1 MSVNLFISWR
11 YLLTKRKEKFISL
24 ISVIS
29 VLGIAIGVM
38 ALIVVIGVMTGFDQ
52 DLRDKI
58 VGNFSHI
65 TISGVRPMDYSEFE
79 SVAAKLKNYPD
90 VLASSPYVQGQVLI
104 EEDRKFMALGLK
116 GIEPDKEQHV
126 TKIKDYVIK
135 GGFQDLVAGTVIV
148 GTELAQY
155 LGLKV
160 GSELKVYSPF
170 GKQYKLK
177 IVGIFKSGMYD
188 YDLNLLLVHLETA
201 QKILEMGRGISAV
214 AIKIDK
220 MFLADKVQAKLQKA
234 IGFDYNFKTWM
245 EANQSFF
252 AALKLEKL
260 AMFII
265 LTLIILVAS
274 FNIVST
280 LVVLVVDKTKDIG
293 ILKALGMNSGD
304 IRKIFTYEG
313 LIIGSLGTFL
323 GSAGGFVLCLL
334 LKKYQ
339 FIKLPQDI
347 YYISR
352 LPVAIEFWPDVAL
365 IIISALAITL
375 VSTLYPANKAARL
388 VPVEALRYE

>member
-29 VLGIAIGVM
+29 VMGIAIGVM
-38 ALIVVIGVMTGFDQ
+38 ALIVVIGVMTGFDR

-65 TISGVRPMDYSEFE
+65 AISGVRPMDYSEFE
-79 SVAAKLKNYPD
+79 SMAAKLKSYSE
-90 VLASSPYVQGQVLI
+90 VKALSPYVQGQVLI
-104 EEDRKFMALGLK
+104 EEEHRFMALGLK
-116 GIEPDKEQHV
+116 GIEPEREQYV
-126 TKIKDYVIK
+126 TKIKDYVIN
-135 GGFQDLVAGTVIV
+135 GSFQDLVPGTVIV
-148 GTELAQY
+148 GKELALY

-160 GSELKVYSPF
+160 GSELKIYSPF

-177 IVGIFKSGMYD
+177 IAGIFKSGMYD
-188 YDLNLLLVHLETA
+188 YDLNLLLVNLQTG
-201 QKILEMGRGISAV
+201 QNILEMGRGISAV
-214 AIKIDK
+214 ALKLDN
-220 MFLADKVQAKLQKA
+220 MFAADKVRDKIQKVL
-234 IGFDYNFKTWM
+234 GFDYNLKTWM

-260 AMFII
+260 TMFII

-274 FNIVST
+274 FNIIST

-293 ILKALGMNSGD
+293 ILKALGMSSGD
-304 IRKIFTYEG
+304 IRRIFTYEG

-323 GSAGGFVLCLL
+323 GSSGGFILCLL

-347 YYISR
+347 YYINR

-365 IIISALAITL
+365 IITSALVITF
-375 VSTLYPANKAARL
+375 VSTFYPANKAARL

>member
-1 MSVNLFISWR
+1 MSVNFFISWR

-38 ALIVVIGVMTGFDQ
+38 ALIVVIGVMTGFDR

-65 TISGVRPMDYSEFE
+65 SISGVRPMDYPDYEAI
-79 SVAAKLKNYPD
+79 AAKLKGFPE
-90 VLASSPYVQGQVLI
+90 VKASSPYVQGQVVI
-104 EEDRKFMALGLK
+104 EEDRKFMALAIK
-116 GIEPDKEQHV
+116 GIEPQREQYV

-135 GGFQDLVAGTVIV
+135 GNFFDLAPGSVIV
-148 GTELAQY
+148 GKELALY
-155 LGLKV
+155 LGLRV

-177 IVGIFKSGMYD
+177 ITGIFKSGMYD
-188 YDLNLLLVHLETA
+188 YDLNLLLVNLETA
-201 QKILEMGRGISAV
+201 QSMLEMNKSISGC
-214 AIKIDK
+214 AIKLDN
-220 MFLADKVQAKLQKA
+220 MFAAEKVKDQLQRTL
-234 IGFDYNFKTWM
+234 GFDYNIKTWM

-260 AMFII
+260 TMFII

-280 LVVLVVDKTKDIG
+280 LIVLVVDKTKDIG
-293 ILKALGMNSGD
+293 ILKALGVSSAN

-313 LIIGSLGTFL
+313 LIIGGLGTFL
-323 GSAGGFVLCLL
+323 GATGGMILCLL

-347 YYISR
+347 YYINR
-352 LPVAIEFWPDVAL
+352 LPVAIELWPDVAL
-365 IIISALAITL
+365 IVISALAITL
-375 VSTLYPANKAARL
+375 VATFYPADKAARL
-388 VPVEALRYE
+388 EPVEALRYE

>member
-1 MSVNLFISWR
+1 MSVNLFISRR

-38 ALIVVIGVMTGFDQ
+38 ALIVVIGVMTGFDR

-65 TISGVRPMDYSEFE
+65 TVSGVRLMDYSEYE
-79 SVAAKLKNYPD
+79 SLAAKLKGFPQ
-90 VLASSPYVQGQVLI
+90 VKASSPYIQGQVVI

-116 GIEPDKEQHV
+116 GVEPVREQYV
-126 TKIKDYVIK
+126 TKIKDYLIK
-135 GGFQDLVAGTVIV
+135 GNFSDLVPGTVII
-148 GTELAQY
+148 GKELALY
-155 LGLKV
+155 LGLDV

-177 IVGIFKSGMYD
+177 IAGIFKSGMYD

-201 QKILEMGRGISAV
+201 GNILEMNKSITAFAV
-214 AIKIDK
+214 KLDNMFAAEKIKIG
-220 MFLADKVQAKLQKA
+220 LQKVL
-234 IGFDYNFKTWM
+234 GFDYNIKTWM

-260 AMFII
+260 TMFII

-293 ILKALGMNSGD
+293 ILKALGMSSRN
-304 IRKIFTYEG
+304 IRRIFTYQG
-313 LIIGSLGTFL
+313 LIIGGLGTFL
-323 GSAGGFVLCLL
+323 GAAGGLILCLL

-347 YYISR
+347 YYINR
-352 LPVAIEFWPDVAL
+352 LPVSIELWPDVAL
-365 IIISALAITL
+365 IVISALAITL
-375 VSTLYPANKAARL
+375 VSTFYPANKAARL
-388 VPVEALRYE
+388 APVEALRYE